1 MEENLNE
8 ISNEILP
15 NSRIYPLGTGEL
27 PLSMNQFEYMNLVYD
42 CTLTQKM
49 THVLGYLAV
58 RYNFTE
64 RRATMMGQ
72 RRAANDLKMERSTFR
87 LATKDLEKWGWVRIK
102 KGSRNKTDRYTLL
115 IGYEIPDQ
123 KWTEPE
129 AKMAQL
135 QNEQDEPENKKW

>member
-8 ISNEILP
+8 ISSEILP

-115 IGYEIPDQ
+115 IGHEIPDQ

>member
-8 ISNEILP
+8 ISSEILP

>member
-1 MEENLNE
+1 MNE
-8 ISNEILP
+8 ISSEILP

>member
-1 MEENLNE
+1 MNE